1 MVNIIIQL
9 GVACYRI
16 EPYNEQNYYIEGDLS
31 MNYSFAERVK
41 HMESS
46 AIREILKVAESP
58 DIISFAG
65 GLPAPELFPL
75 QEIQE
80 AYNRVLGTDDPSV
93 LQYSTTEGYLPL
105 REDIAGK
112 MREKGMRVEPDNI
125 LLTNGSQQGLD
136 LIAKLFIDPGD
147 LIAVEDPTY
156 LGAIQTFSSYQAN
169 FVTIPADQEGINL
182 EALETAIIRQDPK
195 LIYLTPT
202 YKNPTGVTLSLERR
216 RQAAEMLSKYNIP
229 LIEDDPYGELRYT
242 GSAMPP
248 VKSFDSAEKVVYLGT
263 FSKTIAPGLRLGWIV
278 ASKELIAKLVL
289 AKQGTDLHTGTLLQR
304 ATHYYLNHAQIE
316 NHIETIRRE
325 YGNRRDVMLA
335 ELKANL
341 AGDASWTEPS
351 GGMFL
356 WLTLPEHI
364 NTVSLLP
371 KAVEAKVAYVPGAP
385 FYAGGG
391 GLNTLRLNFSNSSP
405 LQIRDGIKC
414 LARLFREYV

>member
-1 MVNIIIQL
+1 
-9 GVACYRI
+9 
-16 EPYNEQNYYIEGDLS
+16 
-31 MNYSFAERVK
+31 MNYAFAERVN

-58 DIISFAG
+58 DVISLAG
-65 GLPAPELFPL
+65 GLPAPELFPI

-80 AYNRVLGTDDPSV
+80 AYNHVLGANDPSV

-105 REDIAGK
+105 REDIAEK
-112 MREKGMRVEPDNI
+112 MKEKGMHVSPDNI

-136 LIAKLFIDPGD
+136 LIAKLFINPGD

-156 LGAIQTFSSYQAN
+156 LGAIQTFYSYQAN
-169 FVTIPADQEGINL
+169 FLTVPTDKEGINVD
-182 EALETAIIRQDPK
+182 ALETAIKLQQPK

-216 RQAAEMLSKYNIP
+216 QHLAKILAKYNIP
-229 LIEDDPYGELRYT
+229 LIEDDPYGELRYS
-242 GSAMPP
+242 GPVIQP
-248 VKSFDSAEKVVYLGT
+248 VKSFDTAERIIYLGT
-263 FSKTIAPGLRLGWIV
+263 FSKTIAPGLRLGWVV
-278 ASKELIAKLVL
+278 ASKEIIAKLVL

-304 ATHYYLNHAQIE
+304 TTHYYLNNSQIE
-316 NHIETIRRE
+316 KHIETIRQE
-325 YGNRRDVMLA
+325 YGHRRDIMLK
-335 ELKANL
+335 ELKANFS
-341 AGDASWTEPS
+341 GEVSWTEPS

-356 WLTLPEHI
+356 WVSLPEHF

-385 FYAGGG
+385 FYAKGG

-405 LQIRDGIKC
+405 LQIQEGIKR
-414 LARLFREYV
+414 LAQLFNK